1 VFLARC
7 KFSNAFRV
15 ASTLSIICFSGCIG
29 SALSLLRDARPR
41 EKNVSSSAVEF
52 WKAVDRWNTNQVS
65 IVLEF
70 VRAASPQLQE
80 RFTGTVIRADKPSVL
95 FRDVKTGKAHPI
107 DFGNA
112 DIFIG
117 GFELVEPF
125 GMVRVFDVDWENAEL
140 LTCTLMEPQE
150 TAIAN

>member
-1 VFLARC
+1 M
-7 KFSNAFRV
+7 
-15 ASTLSIICFSGCIG
+15 
-29 SALSLLRDARPR
+29 
-41 EKNVSSSAVEF
+41 SSSAVEF
-52 WKAVDRWNTNQVS
+52 WKAVDRWNTNQVP

-80 RFTGTVIRADKPSVL
+80 RFTGTVIRADKPSVI

-107 DFGNA
+107 DFGDA

-150 TAIAN
+150 TVIAN

>member
-1 VFLARC
+1 MKV
-7 KFSNAFRV
+7 
-15 ASTLSIICFSGCIG
+15 SINLFSGCIV
-29 SALSLLRDARPR
+29 SALFLLRNTRPR
-41 EKNVSSSAVEF
+41 DTNVSSSAVEF
-52 WKAVDRWNTNQVS
+52 WKAVDRWNMNQVP

-70 VRAASPQLQE
+70 LWTSSLQLQE
-80 RFTGTVIRADKPSVL
+80 RFTGTVIRPDKPSVL

-107 DFGNA
+107 DFADA

-150 TAIAN
+150 TALAN